1 MKSALLLFVI
11 IVFSPLV
18 NPNFARTEELRR
30 ILYGTTAS
38 PSHLPI
44 WVAKDAGFFEKAG
57 LNVEPV
63 QVRGGSLITLAIITG
78 DLPFSGA
85 GAESVVAARAAGGDV
100 VLLACPVDADPV
112 YLITRPEIKSAQDL
126 KGQASAVTRYG
137 STTHFYLRAALKH
150 VGLNPERDMTILQL
164 GAGPEMVVALDRGA
178 IAAAALTTRYA
189 IPFLQRG
196 WPVLVDL
203 STTDLVYPSSCVTSS
218 RAFIKAEPKTTHEFL
233 RAYVAGIHLI
243 KKDLRFAEKSFTKW
257 MREKDAAITKK
268 TVEAYARLFK
278 AAPLRAGQRNRERDS
293 GFDQSPPRFQRIPR
307 LARAVPRK
315 WTLGEGAARQMKRME
330 YWNDGVMGR
339 KPTLQYS
346 ITPLLQTPSGLLL
359 PLQKLQPDPF
369 GSFKKANPPTVGE
382 HALFENLQT
391 GGFNLRD
398 FAIEI
403 VRVDGNVLQPVKLS

>member
-1 MKSALLLFVI
+1 MKHSRKVAFIILIAPLFLA
-11 IVFSPLV
+11 PHPG
-18 NPNFARTEELRR
+18 NAQELRR
-30 ILYGTTAS
+30 IPYGTTAS
-38 PSHLPI
+38 PSHLPV
-44 WVAKDAGFFEKAG
+44 WVAKDAGLFEKNG

-63 QVRGGSLITLAIITG
+63 QIRGGSLISLAIITG

-150 VGLNPERDMTILQL
+150 VGLNPEKDMTILQL

-203 STTDLVYPSSCVTSS
+203 STTDLIYPSSCVTSS
-218 RAFIKAEPKTTHEFL
+218 RAFIRAEPKTTHEFL
-233 RAYVAGIHLI
+233 RAYVEGIHLI

-257 MREKDAAITKK
+257 MREKDSAITKK
-268 TVEAYARLFK
+268 TVESYARLFK
-278 AAPLRAGQRNRERDS
+278 PAPIVPDKGIENVVQDLVKARPDFKQYIGWPEPFRENGPLEKVLKEKS
-293 GFDQSPPRFQRIPR
+293 SP
-307 LARAVPRK
+307 
-315 WTLGEGAARQMKRME
+315 
-330 YWNDGVMGR
+330 
-339 KPTLQYS
+339 
-346 ITPLLQTPSGLLL
+346 
-359 PLQKLQPDPF
+359 
-369 GSFKKANPPTVGE
+369 
-382 HALFENLQT
+382 
-391 GGFNLRD
+391 
-398 FAIEI
+398 
-403 VRVDGNVLQPVKLS
+403 